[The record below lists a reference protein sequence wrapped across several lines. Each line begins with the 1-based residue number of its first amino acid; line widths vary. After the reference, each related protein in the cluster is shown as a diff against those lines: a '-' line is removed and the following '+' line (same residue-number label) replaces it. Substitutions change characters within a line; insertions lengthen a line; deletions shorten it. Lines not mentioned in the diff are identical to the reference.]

1 MLYYERGGENDVL
14 SAEDMRKGLYEALDK
29 IGERKKVLTVPPDI
43 TRFHSRAG
51 ELTRFAYDY
60 YGEDLTDILPALGT
74 HVPMTPEEMDKMFPG
89 VPHSLFREHKW
100 RSDLATLGIV
110 PGSFISEVSGGKLD
124 YDWPAQVN
132 TLLIEGDFDLIFSPG
147 QVVPH
152 EVIGMANH
160 SKNIFVGVGGEGG
173 IHKSHFLGAVHGMER
188 IMGRAENP
196 VRQVLDYAVREFS
209 GDLPQIL
216 YAQTVLGPDDAGDLV
231 VRGLFIGDGRECFE
245 KASALAMKVDFT
257 MVEKP
262 IQKCVV
268 YLDPEE
274 FRSTWLGNKSV
285 YRTRMAMADGGELLV
300 LAPGV
305 KEFGEDGEIDRLI
318 RKYGYYGT
326 PKTLAA
332 VKDNE
337 DLGANLSAAAHL
349 IHGSSEGRFSIT
361 YAPGHLSREE
371 VEGVGFGYA
380 ELEPLL
386 KKYDP
391 SLLKTGWNKVDG
403 EEIFFVANPALGLW
417 AHEDRFGDG

>member
-1 MLYYERGGENDVL
+1 MMYYERGGENEILTD
-14 SAEDMRKGLYEALDK
+14 EDMRAGLNEALDK
-29 IGERKKVLTVPPDI
+29 IGKRKKVLAVPPDI

-51 ELTRFAYDY
+51 DLTRFAYDY
-60 YGEDLTDILPALGT
+60 YGKTLTDILPALGT
-74 HVPMTPEEMDKMFPG
+74 HVPMTSDEMDKMFPG
-89 VPHSLFREHKW
+89 IPHGLFREHKW

-110 PGSFISEVSGGKLD
+110 PGSFISEISGGRLD

-132 TLLIEGDFDLIFSPG
+132 TLLTEGGFDLIFSPG

-209 GDLPQIL
+209 GKLPQIL
-216 YAQTVLGPDDAGDLV
+216 YAQTVVGSDDTGALV

-245 KASALAMKVDFT
+245 KASALALKVNFT

-262 IQKCVV
+262 IKKCVV

-285 YRTRMAMADGGELLV
+285 YRTRMAMADGGELIV

-305 KEFGEDGEIDRLI
+305 KEFGEDREIDTLI
-318 RKYGYYGT
+318 RKYGYFGT
-326 PKTLAA
+326 PKTLAS

-361 YAPGHLSREE
+361 YAPGNLSRKEI
-371 VEGVGFGYA
+371 EGVGFGYA
-380 ELEPLL
+380 ELEVLL
-386 KKYDP
+386 EKYDP
-391 SLLKTGWNKVDG
+391 SILKTGWNKVDG
-403 EEIFFVANPALGLW
+403 EEIFFIANPALGLW
-417 AHEDRFGDG
+417 AHADRFEN